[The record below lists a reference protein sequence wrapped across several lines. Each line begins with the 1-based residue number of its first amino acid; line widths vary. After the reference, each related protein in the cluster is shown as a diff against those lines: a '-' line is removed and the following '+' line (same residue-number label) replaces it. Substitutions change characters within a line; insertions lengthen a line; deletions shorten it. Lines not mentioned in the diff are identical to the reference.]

1 MLTKEE
7 LRSYEKIVGFNL
19 WQIEKD
25 YLQHLVLLFLYS
37 RIKNELVFKG
47 GTALQKAF
55 GLNRFSIDLDFSS
68 SSNNS
73 EKVFEKVVED
83 ITNFGFPSQ
92 ISKIEKAKTEAKTI
106 ILKIQGPLYE
116 RNEITITTLRAE
128 ISLRKDLVLEPIVKE
143 VVPPYADLRPYF
155 INLMDLKE
163 ILAEKVRAL
172 MWRGKAR
179 DLYDL
184 WFLLRK
190 NVVLDIDLINK
201 KLEYYNLKF
210 NREEFFQKLK
220 AIEKIWEEEL
230 KPLVNVLP
238 SFKVVEKDVIEKF
251 KESDKK

>member
-1 MLTKEE
+1 MLGKEE
-7 LRSYEKIVGFNL
+7 LRTYEKIVGFNL
-19 WQIEKD
+19 WQVEKD

-37 RIKNELVFKG
+37 RIKNELVLKG

-68 SSNNS
+68 TKNNS
-73 EKVFEKVVED
+73 EKFFGKVVED

-92 ISKIEKAKTEAKTI
+92 ISKIEKAKIAKAKTI
-106 ILKIQGPLYE
+106 ILKIQGPLYGRDE
-116 RNEITITTLRAE
+116 RTITTLRVE
-128 ISLRKDLVLEPIVKE
+128 ISLRKDLILEPIVKE

-184 WFLLRK
+184 WFLLKK
-190 NVVLDIDLINK
+190 NVTPDVDLINK

-210 NREEFFQKLK
+210 NKEEFFQKIK
-220 AIEKIWEEEL
+220 DIEKVWEKEL

-238 SFKVVEKDVIEKF
+238 SFETIKKEVTEKF
-251 KESDKK
+251 

>member
-7 LRSYEKIVGFNL
+7 LRTYEKIVGFNL
-19 WQIEKD
+19 WQVEKD

-37 RIKNELVFKG
+37 RIKNELVFKE
-47 GTALQKAF
+47 GTALQKVF

-68 SSNNS
+68 TKNNS

-83 ITNFGFPSQ
+83 ITSFGFPSQ
-92 ISKIEKAKTEAKTI
+92 ISKIEKSKTAKAKTI

-116 RNEITITTLRAE
+116 RDERTITTLRVE
-128 ISLRKDLVLEPIVKE
+128 ISLRKDLILQPIAKE

-155 INLMDLKE
+155 INLMDPKE

-184 WFLLRK
+184 WFILRK
-190 NVVLDIDLINK
+190 NVVPDIDLINK

-210 NREEFFQKLK
+210 NKDEFLQKIE
-220 AIEKIWEEEL
+220 AIEKIWEKEL
-230 KPLVNVLP
+230 KPLVSVLP
-238 SFKVVEKDVIEKF
+238 SFKIVKKDTIEKF
-251 KESDKK
+251 KII